1 MKRSRI
7 GLVAVAVALAGAGGG
22 VAFAETS
29 SSNPTAAAPPATAGP
44 GAAPTIQ
51 VITTRVSG
59 KPENVLADAGRLPL
73 YTYKLDTATHSQ
85 VSGSLAQL
93 WPPLTSL
100 SPTEKGATG
109 KVTVLSDS
117 NGHQVEYNGHFLYT
131 FLNDTPGQVTGQG
144 VQGFFVATPSLATT
158 TSTATP
164 VAPTNSNPYG
174 Y

>member
-7 GLVAVAVALAGAGGG
+7 GLVAVVVALAGAGGG

-29 SSNPTAAAPPATAGP
+29 SSTPTAAAPTATAGP
-44 GAAPTIQ
+44 GAAATIQ
-51 VITTRVSG
+51 VITTRVGG
-59 KPENVLADAGRLPL
+59 KTEQVLADSRRLPL
-73 YTYKLDTATHSQ
+73 YTYNLDTATHSQ

-100 SPTEKGATG
+100 SPTEKGAAG

-131 FLNDTPGQVTGQG
+131 FLDDTPGQVTGQG
-144 VQGFFVATPSLATT
+144 VQGFSVATPSLGTT

-164 VAPTNSNPYG
+164 VAPSNANYG

>member
-29 SSNPTAAAPPATAGP
+29 SSTPTAAASTAIAGP
-44 GAAPTIQ
+44 AAAPTIQ
-51 VITTRVSG
+51 VITTRVGG
-59 KPENVLADAGRLPL
+59 KTEQVLADARRLPL
-73 YTYKLDTATHSQ
+73 YTYDLDTATHSQ

-100 SPTEKGATG
+100 HPTEKGATG
-109 KVTVLSDS
+109 KITVRPDS
-117 NGHQVEYNGHFLYT
+117 NGNQVEYNGHFLYT
-131 FLNDTPGQVTGQG
+131 FAPDTPGQVTGQG
-144 VQGFFVATPSLATT
+144 VQGFSVATPSLGTT
-158 TSTATP
+158 TSTSTP
-164 VAPTNSNPYG
+164 VAPANSNPYG